1 MFLLDY
7 LRRKKR
13 QYQLNKIPYCYQ
25 IDSSTQLTSSFLLNI
40 IFPERRRF
48 IEIGAGNILGCEF
61 RFESREGFVTVGNDN
76 YIGPSLII
84 CRNRVSIG
92 NHVTIAWGCTIYDHN
107 SHSLDYRERR
117 KDIERE
123 ITNMRNGRHF
133 IEDKDWTTVKSAPI
147 VIEDDVW
154 IGMNVIVL
162 KGVTIGR
169 GAIIGAGSVVT
180 KDVPA
185 WTVVAGNPAVII
197 KRLKEPEES

>member
-1 MFLLDY
+1 MFIIDF
-7 LRRKKR
+7 LRRKKKE
-13 QYQLNKIPYCYQ
+13 YTLSKISYCYE
-25 IDSSTQLTSSFLLNI
+25 IDPSTCLTSQFFLNI
-40 IFPERRRF
+40 IFPEKRRF
-48 IEIGAGNILGCEF
+48 IKIGKGNILGCEF
-61 RFESREGFVTVGNDN
+61 RFESREGLVTVGNDN

-84 CRNRVSIG
+84 CHNRVVIG

-123 ITNMRNGRHF
+123 IVNLRNGANF
-133 IEDKDWTTVKSAPI
+133 IGDKDWTTVKSAPI

-154 IGMNVIVL
+154 IGMNAIVL

-169 GAIIGAGSVVT
+169 GAIVGAGSVVT

-185 WTVVAGNPAVII
+185 WTVVAGNPAVVV
-197 KRLKEPEES
+197 KQLKERE